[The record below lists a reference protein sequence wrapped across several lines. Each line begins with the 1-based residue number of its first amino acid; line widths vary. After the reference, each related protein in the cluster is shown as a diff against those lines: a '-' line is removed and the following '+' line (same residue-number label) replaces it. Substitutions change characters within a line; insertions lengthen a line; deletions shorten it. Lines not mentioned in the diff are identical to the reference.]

1 MRCPGCGNLDDKVL
15 ESRQNSS
22 GTVIRRRRECLACG
36 YRFTSYERIEEK
48 PLMIVKN
55 DGTREIFDIGKLERG
70 VRRALE
76 KRPVS
81 QQQVEELLQAVE
93 DEAMIKGRSS
103 REIDS
108 RVLGEL
114 VLNRLYELDQVAY
127 VRFASVYKRFEAVDE
142 FRREIEH
149 LEQH

>member
-1 MRCPGCGNLDDKVL
+1 M
-15 ESRQNSS
+15 
-22 GTVIRRRRECLACG
+22 ACG